1 MKVLVLAAHPDDEVL
16 GAGGTIKKNIDQG
29 NEVKIVIMA
38 TGIFSRRS
46 HNFENSVEY
55 ENSKKSQKLM
65 EKELK
70 VLRQN
75 AEKASRILGVKDIDF
90 YDFPDNE
97 MDKVSNLE
105 VTKSIE
111 KIIKS
116 FKPEFVLTHSNSDLN
131 IDHRIIHNATL
142 TATRPMNT
150 SSVKEVISFEIPSS
164 TEWNFPSTFSPNM
177 FVDISKE
184 LKFKLKAL
192 SQYKSELKQFPHPR
206 SLQGIEIIAKRWG
219 ERGWKIPLS
228 RGWYFK
234 RDHFFNR

>member
-1 MKVLVLAAHPDDEVL
+1 MNVLVIAAHPDDEIL
-16 GAGGTIKKNIDQG
+16 GAGGIIKKNIDQG

-46 HNFENSVEY
+46 NNFNNSVEY
-55 ENSKKSQKLM
+55 ETNENSKKLM
-65 EKELK
+65 ENELK

-75 AEKASRILGVKDIDF
+75 AKKASKILGVKNVDF

-97 MDKVSNLE
+97 MDKISNLE
-105 VTKSIE
+105 ITKSIE

-116 FKPEFVLTHSNSDLN
+116 FKPEIVLTHSNSDLN
-131 IDHRIIHNATL
+131 IDHRIIYNATL

-150 SSVKEVISFEIPSS
+150 SSVQEVISFEIPSS
-164 TEWNFPSTFSPNM
+164 TEWNFTSPFSPNM

-206 SLQGIEIIAKRWG
+206 SLKGIEIIAKRWG
-219 ERGWKIPLS
+219 TVCGYPAAEAFQIIRQIRKN
-228 RGWYFK
+228 F
-234 RDHFFNR
+234 

>member
-1 MKVLVLAAHPDDEVL
+1 MNVLVIAAHPDDEIL
-16 GAGGTIKKNIDQG
+16 GAGGIIKKNIDQG

-46 HNFENSVEY
+46 NNFKNSVEY
-55 ENSKKSQKLM
+55 ETNEKSKKLM

-75 AEKASRILGVKDIDF
+75 AKKASKILGVKNVDF

-97 MDKVSNLE
+97 MDKISNLE
-105 VTKSIE
+105 ITKSIE

-116 FKPEFVLTHSNSDLN
+116 FKPEIVLTHSNSDLN
-131 IDHRIIHNATL
+131 IDHRIIYNATL

-150 SSVKEVISFEIPSS
+150 SSVQEVISFEIPSS
-164 TEWNFPSTFSPNM
+164 TEWNFTSPFSPNM

-206 SLQGIEIIAKRWG
+206 SLKGIEIIAKRWG
-219 ERGWKIPLS
+219 TVCGYPAAEAFQIIRQIRKN
-228 RGWYFK
+228 F
-234 RDHFFNR
+234 